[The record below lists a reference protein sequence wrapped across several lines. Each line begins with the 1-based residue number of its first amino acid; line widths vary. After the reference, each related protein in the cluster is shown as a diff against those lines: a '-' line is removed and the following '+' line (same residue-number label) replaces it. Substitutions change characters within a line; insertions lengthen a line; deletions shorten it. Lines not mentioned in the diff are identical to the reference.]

1 MTYDE
6 LVTRIREWTE
16 VDSTV
21 FTSTIV
27 NGFIENAEFRI
38 MTDVDLDVFRR
49 NDYSTL
55 TSGNE
60 FLSLPNGILL
70 VRWVEIYNVPQTGT
84 SSMSGQRLTLQQKDV
99 SFIDEYTMNR
109 TATGTPK
116 YYGYW
121 NETKLL
127 LGPTPNAAFTV
138 EVAYVKRPNT
148 SDGTKLTSTNTTTYL
163 SLNAPNTLLYACLVE
178 AYSFLKDQQMLQT
191 FEGRYQQSLT
201 GRAIEQ
207 QGRRRRD
214 EYMDGE
220 IRQRLKSVSP

>member
-49 NDYSTL
+49 N
-55 TSGNE
+55 
-60 FLSLPNGILL
+60 SLPNGILL

-201 GRAIEQ
+201 GLAIEQ